1 MFRNVTA
8 ILLLIAFATQTF
20 ERTFLVLDYY
30 ANTASFAEKCENKLR
45 PLLHCNGQCL
55 LMKKMKDQENKDQQL
70 PERKSENKSE
80 VIPASSYV
88 SEIFHSEKI
97 SIDTFPSYEEG
108 LLQKTARPIFR
119 PPSA

>member
-1 MFRNVTA
+1 MFRSVTA

-30 ANTASFAEKCENKLR
+30 ANTASFAEKCENKML

-55 LMKKMKDQENKDQQL
+55 LMKKMKEQEHKDQQA

-80 VIPASSYV
+80 VIPSSIYV
-88 SEIFHSEKI
+88 SQTFQFTDVSAIL
-97 SIDTFPSYEEG
+97 FPSFKDA
-108 LLQKTARPIFR
+108 LLRKSVRPIFH
-119 PPSA
+119 PPSV